1 VADIGTYVGNTP
13 LVKLT
18 RLSDRYGA
26 DVYAKWESHN
36 PGGSIKDRTAF
47 ALLDDALQ
55 RGRIHPQT
63 VVIEATSG
71 NTGIALAM
79 ACAALS
85 LRLVVFMP
93 AGQSMERKQLFW
105 AYGAT
110 VVETPREERT
120 EGAIRRA
127 KELEARLPEAIMLR
141 QHENPANPAIHETT
155 TGPEIWQ
162 QTGGRVQ
169 AFVAG
174 VGTGGTITGVGRFLK
189 RQNPQIMVIAVEPE
203 ASAVLSGRPPG
214 IHKIQGIGAGFIP
227 AVLDRS
233 VIDEVIAVPDDAA
246 IETARR
252 LPREEGVLVGI
263 SSGANL
269 WAVEQLLQTGGYR
282 GKTVVTI
289 FPDSGE
295 RYLSTGLYQP
305 TSATWL
311 KELVPEF
318 FDKQGNPQ

>member
-1 VADIGTYVGNTP
+1 
-13 LVKLT
+13 
-18 RLSDRYGA
+18 
-26 DVYAKWESHN
+26 
-36 PGGSIKDRTAF
+36 
-47 ALLDDALQ
+47 
-55 RGRIHPQT
+55 
-63 VVIEATSG
+63 
-71 NTGIALAM
+71 
-79 ACAALS
+79 
-85 LRLVVFMP
+85 
-93 AGQSMERKQLFW
+93 
-105 AYGAT
+105 
-110 VVETPREERT
+110 
-120 EGAIRRA
+120 
-127 KELEARLPEAIMLR
+127 MLR